1 MTPAGTNRTSN
12 EVFDI
17 IIWKFKQ
24 TNEVVTVVTIS
35 LFGTVAVLS
44 ERYN

>member
-1 MTPAGTNRTSN
+1 MTPIGTNGTSD

-44 ERYN
+44 EWCN

>member
-1 MTPAGTNRTSN
+1 MTPTGTNGTSD

-24 TNEVVTVVTIS
+24 TNEVVTVVTVS
-35 LFGTVAVLS
+35 LFGNAAVLS